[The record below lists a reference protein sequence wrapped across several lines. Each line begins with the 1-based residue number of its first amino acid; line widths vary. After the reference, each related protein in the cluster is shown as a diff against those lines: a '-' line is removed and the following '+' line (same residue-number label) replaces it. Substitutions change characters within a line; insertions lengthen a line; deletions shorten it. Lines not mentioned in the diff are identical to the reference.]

1 MTLKLSPSIN
11 DSLTTLMR
19 WLTASEET
27 MRGIENELQPTK
39 LQSHLVGMEWAGT
52 LSRLD

>member
-11 DSLTTLMR
+11 DSLTTLTR
-19 WLTASEET
+19 WLAASEET
-27 MRGIENELQPTK
+27 MSGIETASHPTK
-39 LQSHLVGMEWAGT
+39 LQNQLVGMEWAGT